1 MAEIIKYN
9 KLKSELLEQ
18 QRLYLQYTTGPTCSK
33 LENIQIANKAKQQ
46 CKIIKGKISKLEN
59 DTRTI

>member
-1 MAEIIKYN
+1 MEQYN

-18 QRLYLQYTTGPTCSK
+18 QKLYLQYATGPTCFK
-33 LENIQIANKAKQQ
+33 LENIQVANKAKQQ
-46 CKIIKGKISKLEN
+46 CKIIKGQISKLEN